1 MLKFSFAS
9 YVSSAAFF
17 IYLYEFAQNVVFLRY
32 MLTMGVFILQNL
44 IITRI
49 GDMITAGFNAG
60 KPVELLEL
68 YASWEKGILS
78 FLKGL
83 RFLLFVTYFRF
94 IRTSDW
100 TEINFYFVQSCYFC
114 LYVDV
119 FHVFAKGDILQ
130 HRHTGILEA
139 RIVQALQMHAQILTW
154 QS

>member
-83 RFLLFVTYFRF
+83 RFLLFVTYF
-94 IRTSDW
+94 
-100 TEINFYFVQSCYFC
+100 Y
-114 LYVDV
+114 
-119 FHVFAKGDILQ
+119 K
-130 HRHTGILEA
+130 
-139 RIVQALQMHAQILTW
+139 
-154 QS
+154 